1 MTTRLL
7 VITGWLAAGHA
18 ALAGLFYVC
27 LQVPESNVLMLAIST
42 ILALLMGVGAGVVET
57 AAIAAWQG
65 DRPWRAAIARAVAGL
80 PFFVLAA
87 VAIAALWWLTGL
99 GFRWAALSRSEIDAW
114 LMARWGWTRTG
125 GLHVAVD
132 WLLRTVRFALG
143 TSLGVA
149 LVAAGLHGG
158 WGAVRSAAWIW
169 RALAPRQWI
178 PAGLAL
184 LVFIWLPWQAVN
196 WRPAFV
202 AGTWAEPVAVAVKL
216 AGLYLVGNLGWA
228 LALAP
233 AARRPARHVGATHDE
248 G

>member
-18 ALAGLFYVC
+18 VLAGLFYLF
-27 LQVPESNVLMLAIST
+27 LQVPESNVLMLAVST
-42 ILALLMGVGAGVVET
+42 ILVLVMGIGAGVVET
-57 AAIAAWQG
+57 AAIAAWRG
-65 DRPWRAAIARAVAGL
+65 DRPWRAAVARAAGGL

-87 VAIAALWWLTGL
+87 VVVAALWWLTGL

-114 LMARWGWTRTG
+114 LMARWGWTKTA
-125 GLHVAVD
+125 GLHGAVS
-132 WLLRTVRFALG
+132 WALRTVRFALG

-158 WGAVRSAAWIW
+158 WGAVRRPAWIG
-169 RALAPRQWI
+169 RALAPRQWV

-202 AGTWAEPVAVAVKL
+202 TGTWAEPVAVAVKL
-216 AGLYLVGNLGWA
+216 ALLYLVCNLGWA

-233 AARRPARHVGATHDE
+233 AARRPAAAD
-248 G
+248 